1 MANHTQLHFLVNNA
15 GIHYVS
21 TEGNPLTNLSYPVV
35 SPQVRPNL
43 THSLLRSLASLF
55 ILRTASPQPP
65 RRFPCLR
72 R

>member
-1 MANHTQLHFLVNNA
+1 LANHTQLHFLVNNA

-35 SPQVRPNL
+35 SPQVRPSP
-43 THSLLRSLASLF
+43 THSILRHLASL
-55 ILRTASPQPP
+55 RVSSQPP
-65 RRFPCLR
+65 RRLPCLR